1 MYRERG
7 KLMKKKPVVSAEEA
21 VTHIKDGDTLMVG
34 GFMGIGS
41 PPLLLKA
48 LKESGRKDMVLVCS
62 DNAFFLGDES
72 KATGVA
78 PNILAKQFRKFIASH
93 IGLNKETQR
102 QMMEGEAEVELV
114 PQGTFAERVRAAG
127 AGLGGILTPTG
138 VGTAVEEGK
147 QIINVEGR
155 DFLLELPIHGD
166 VTIIKAAKADK
177 AGNLTYSASAR
188 NFCPLMASAGKIVIV
203 EVDELVE
210 VGELDPECVVTPGIF
225 VDYIVLGGK

>member
-1 MYRERG
+1 
-7 KLMKKKPVVSAEEA
+7 MKTKPVVSAEEA
-21 VTHIKDGDTLMVG
+21 VTHIKDGDTLLVG
-34 GFMGIGS
+34 GFMGVGS
-41 PPLLLKA
+41 PPMLLKA
-48 LKESGRKDMVLVCS
+48 LRESGRKDMVLACS
-62 DNAFFLGDES
+62 DNALYLGDES
-72 KATGVA
+72 RATGVA
-78 PNILAKQFRKFIASH
+78 LNVLAKQFRKYIASH

-114 PQGTFAERVRAAG
+114 PQGTFAERIRAAG

-166 VTIIKAAKADK
+166 VTLIKAAKADRV
-177 AGNLTYSASAR
+177 GNLTYAASAR
-188 NFCPLMASAGKIVIV
+188 NFCPLMASAGKIVIA

-210 VGELDPECVVTPGIF
+210 IGELDPECVVTPGIF
-225 VDYIVLGGK
+225 VDYIVLGAQ